1 MTAILEVASQ
11 LSVFS
16 WIVVLALIP
25 IGLTLLLAPLT
36 AMRAMAWWTIT
47 MSRKISGDEPF
58 VHQYMNEKLKLLLKS
73 PEEYKKRYPFEVI
86 MTRMPGIGAL
96 AMACLIVYL
105 SVMY

>member
-1 MTAILEVASQ
+1 MTTIVEVVSQ
-11 LSVFS
+11 LSLLS
-16 WIVVLALIP
+16 WIVVLAVIP

-36 AMRAMAWWTIT
+36 AMRAMAWWGMTI
-47 MSRKISGDEPF
+47 SSKISSDEPS

-86 MTRMPGIGAL
+86 MTRIPGIAVL
-96 AMACLIVYL
+96 AIACLIVYW